1 VAVEGLAPASAQV
14 KSGSLR
20 RSISSSPTGI
30 CNATPLVAFHF
41 FCPIRFFLRRF
52 SMRLGPAK
60 SSQRA
65 GFTLI
70 ELLVV
75 IAIIAILIALLL
87 PAVQAARE
95 AARRTQC
102 RNNLKQFG
110 IACHNYHDVFRMFP
124 LGVSAS
130 PSTAKFYASG
140 QMMLL
145 SFVEQGNLTH
155 ASATGGTG
163 YNYNLPWCGQGSAAD
178 LVIASAKGSGL
189 WRCPSDTGPPDILPG
204 LAQGLGA
211 IPCNYAFCH
220 GVNDASACVQE
231 AGATLDNGGVNP
243 VPIPATER
251 GAFGVNINT
260 RIRDITD
267 GTQNT
272 MMMGEGAGGAYTATP
287 KWTVCDGRFC
297 TTANIIGSPCP
308 ADTALTPA
316 PDDLWI
322 AGSSLKAGNPCPIL
336 WGTNVSFAS
345 NDLIDKNSASVR
357 GLHGGW
363 VLACTME
370 PINKNPVTAS
380 FGYYATGDA
389 SSVTCASSATSTGIP
404 STTSGSFRTQWP
416 VPQNGHAMMSN
427 FRSDHPSGALF
438 LFCDGHV
445 QFLTE
450 NMDMGTYNGLS
461 TIQGG
466 EQIQGAVGEP

>member
-1 VAVEGLAPASAQV
+1 VAVESLAPASAQV
-14 KSGSLR
+14 KGGSLR
-20 RSISSSPTGI
+20 RQISSSPTGI
-30 CNATPLVAFHF
+30 CNATSLVAFHV

-124 LGVSAS
+124 MGACAS
-130 PSTAKFYASG
+130 PQQLKFYASG

-155 ASATGGTG
+155 AGSTGGVG
-163 YNYNLPWCGQGSAAD
+163 YNYNLPWCCQGSAAD
-178 LVIASAKGSGL
+178 KVIAGAKASGL
-189 WRCPSDTGPPDILPG
+189 WRCPSDTAPPDLIPALVLG
-204 LAQGLGA
+204 QGGF
-211 IPCNYAFCH
+211 PCNYAFCH
-220 GVNDASACVQE
+220 GVNDATGCSQE
-231 AGATLDNGGVNP
+231 AGATLLAP
-243 VPIPATER
+243 KAPIPIPASEK
-251 GAFGVNINT
+251 GAFGVNVNVRT
-260 RIRDITD
+260 RDVTD
-267 GTQNT
+267 GLSNT
-272 MMMGEGAGGAYTATP
+272 MAMGECANGAYTATP

-297 TTANIIGSPCP
+297 TAADLIGEANGIDGASGSAWC
-308 ADTALTPA
+308 
-316 PDDLWI
+316 
-322 AGSSLKAGNPCPIL
+322 AGTSLKSANPMPIG
-336 WGTNVSFAS
+336 WGVNITTSSSDLLDTNATYKG
-345 NDLIDKNSASVR
+345 IR
-357 GLHGGW
+357 GGW
-363 VLACTME
+363 VMACTME

-380 FGYYATGDA
+380 FGLYLAGDQ
-389 SSVTCASSATSTGIP
+389 SSVTCQSSAAASGYP
-404 STTSGSFRTQWP
+404 SSASGSFRTQWP
-416 VPQNGHAMMSN
+416 PVQNGHAMMSN

-445 QFLTE
+445 QYLNE
-450 NMDMGTYNGLS
+450 NMDMTTYNGLS

-466 EQIQGAVGEP
+466 EQIQGAVGE

>member
-1 VAVEGLAPASAQV
+1 VAIESLAPASAQV

-41 FCPIRFFLRRF
+41 FCPNRFFLRRF

-60 SSQRA
+60 GSQRA

-124 LGVSAS
+124 LGACIS
-130 PSTAKFYASG
+130 PQQAKFYASG

-145 SFVEQGNLTH
+145 SFVEQSNLTH
-155 ASATGGTG
+155 AASAGGVG
-163 YNYNLPWCGQGSAAD
+163 YNYNLPWCCQGSAAD
-178 LVIASAKGSGL
+178 LVISGAKASGL
-189 WRCPSDTGPPDILPG
+189 WRCPSDTAPPDILPA
-204 LAQGLGA
+204 LAIGA
-211 IPCNYAFCH
+211 GGFPCNYDFCH
-220 GVNDASACVQE
+220 GVNDVTGCGQE
-231 AGATLDNGGVNP
+231 AGATVGAPAAP

-260 RIRDITD
+260 RTRDITD
-267 GTQNT
+267 GLSNT
-272 MMMGEGAGGAYTATP
+272 MMMGEAANGAYTATP
-287 KWTVCDGRFC
+287 KWTTCDGRFC
-297 TTANIIGSPCP
+297 TAADIIGSPGP
-308 ADTALTPA
+308 ADLASGTAWT
-316 PDDLWI
+316 I
-322 AGSSLKAGNPCPIL
+322 GSPLKSGNPVPIG
-336 WGTNVSFAS
+336 WGVNITT
-345 NDLIDKNSASVR
+345 SASDALDSGDTHYKGIR
-357 GLHGGW
+357 GGW
-363 VLACTME
+363 VMACTME
-370 PINKNPVTAS
+370 PINKNPVTGS
-380 FGYYATGDA
+380 FAYYVSGDV
-389 SSVTCASSATSTGIP
+389 SSFTCASSATSTGIP
-404 STTSGSFRTQWP
+404 STASGAYRTLWP
-416 VPQNGHAMMSN
+416 SPPLNGHAMMSN

-445 QFLTE
+445 QFLNE
-450 NMDMGTYNGLS
+450 NMDMATYGGLS

-466 EQIQGAVGEP
+466 EQITGAVGEP